1 MSPCSLVFVLLGLLP
16 LAVAFGTINE
26 PMILGQHNEHEM
38 VTRLA
43 FQCSSGQR
51 SDGICFEPRSLDQ
64 LAGYHRDVMGLP
76 IPGAGFNGAVGSPD
90 TLDPIPE
97 GPEAHCDDA
106 DYLDIPGY
114 PQTRAE
120 ATAKLQACVDH
131 FRARFRQAWAAAAEL
146 LDERKRIRPGMVE
159 LANSFGDCTFAFPA
173 LQGNALGRAKCSTL
187 EGFGRA
193 LHGIQDFY
201 SHSNWADTA
210 DPSQPISE
218 SNPPGLAMN
227 GTAPFLDMRAT
238 GPIPPDQI
246 PLTLT
251 TGCFAL
257 PDTSPGSG
265 DCTGRITHHAL
276 SKDNGLIYLD
286 GTFGEVG
293 PDSPRSEAVPSN
305 FHQAVKAAIQS
316 SRDAWDSFRDEIR
329 YRYGAVS
336 GNLMI
341 CALIRDDPIKDCR
354 NRTAVVAVDVS
365 WRSSLNGASEL
376 EVSMAREL
384 NSRLT
389 PHGLDK
395 VALVEFDKSAR
406 LVYPMGY
413 PQSATFGFSEPCG
426 SEANLGS
433 ALRLAIGETIE
444 AQPETFTD
452 RGAILL
458 LSTASEGGGLL
469 SENALAQVRRAAE
482 EGIRVHH
489 GCISTPK
496 LTSEHFANGKGSAEC
511 QPNNQLLRGVL
522 ETGGVFAW
530 IKSREPRTAANFI
543 SLVMDRGLTAT
554 DDDDT
559 QKHTWIFSGIITA
572 DFLSPDFPVKSFVY
586 PVSSGEHLNFTIG
599 NIASEDQETQSCF
612 TMTLWIKGLQIKI
625 ATHIICSGTDPL
637 SLAYEA
643 TVSFD
648 LVLVAQY
655 GHGTTKKAGPVNV
668 GDVVFTLGLDTNMP
682 EKNETITRSSISI
695 VSSGTTREAQD
706 SATHGALTSETP
718 DIPFS
723 TEIVGRST
731 WSSSHCSKARNDSD
745 SVFRLAPYHELM
757 CSARTITATT
767 MASNFTE
774 N

>member
-1 MSPCSLVFVLLGLLP
+1 MSPCSLVFVLLGLVP

-26 PMILGQHNEHEM
+26 PVILGQHNEHEM

-43 FQCSSGQR
+43 FQCSSGQK
-51 SDGICFEPRSLDQ
+51 SDGVCFEPRSLDQ

-131 FRARFRQAWAAAAEL
+131 FRARFRQAWTAAAEL

-159 LANSFGDCTFAFPA
+159 LGNPLGDCTFAFPA
-173 LQGNALGRAKCSTL
+173 LQGNAFGRAKCSTL

-210 DPSQPISE
+210 DTSQPISE
-218 SNPPGLAMN
+218 SNPPGLAIT

-246 PLTLT
+246 PLNLT

-305 FHQAVKAAIQS
+305 FHQAVKAAIRS
-316 SRDAWDSFRDEIR
+316 SRDAWESFRDEIR

-354 NRTAVVAVDVS
+354 NRTVVVAVDVS
-365 WRSSLNGASEL
+365 WRSSLNETSEL
-376 EVSMAREL
+376 EVSIAREL

-395 VALVEFDKSAR
+395 LALIEFDKSAR

-426 SEANLGS
+426 REANLGN
-433 ALRLAIGETIE
+433 ALKLAIGETVE

-458 LSTASEGGGLL
+458 LSTASRGGGLL
-469 SENALAQVRRAAE
+469 SKNALAQVRRAAE

-496 LTSEHFANGKGSAEC
+496 LTGGHFANGKGSAEC
-511 QPNNQLLRGVL
+511 DSDNRLLRGVL

-530 IKSREPRTAANFI
+530 ITSRGPRTAGDFI

-554 DDDDT
+554 DDDDIP
-559 QKHTWIFSGIITA
+559 KHTRVSSGIITA
-572 DFLSPDFPVKSFVY
+572 DFLSPDFPTKSFIY
-586 PVSSGEHLNFTIG
+586 AVSAGEHLNFTIG
-599 NIASEDQETQSCF
+599 NIASDGHETHGCF
-612 TMTLWIKGLQIKI
+612 TMTLWIKGPQIKI
-625 ATHIICSGTDPL
+625 ATHIVCSDADPL
-637 SLAYEA
+637 SLTYEA
-643 TVSFD
+643 TTFLD

-655 GHGTTKKAGPVNV
+655 GHGTAKKAGLVNV
-668 GDVVFTLGLDTNMP
+668 GDIVFTLGLDTNMP
-682 EKNETITRSSISI
+682 EKNETITRPFTGI
-695 VSSGTTREAQD
+695 VSSETTSEGPD
-706 SATHGALTSETP
+706 STTLGVLTSETP
-718 DIPFS
+718 DMLFS
-723 TEIVGRST
+723 TAAVGGST
-731 WSSSHCSKARNDSD
+731 WSSSQCPKANDDGD
-745 SVFRLAPYHELM
+745 SAFRLPTYHEPM

-767 MASNFTE
+767 MASNFTKS
-774 N
+774 

>member
-1 MSPCSLVFVLLGLLP
+1 MSPSWLVLVLLGLP
-16 LAVAFGTINE
+16 ALAVAFGTINE
-26 PMILGQHNEHEM
+26 PVILGQHNEHEM

-43 FQCSSGQR
+43 FQCRSGQK

-106 DYLDIPGY
+106 DYLDVPGY

-120 ATAKLQACVDH
+120 ATAKLQACIDH
-131 FRARFRQAWAAAAEL
+131 FRARFRQAWTAAEQL

-159 LANSFGDCTFAFPA
+159 LASPFGDCTFAFPA
-173 LQGNALGRAKCSTL
+173 LQGNAFGRAKCSTL

-201 SHSNWADTA
+201 SHSNWVDTA

-238 GPIPPDQI
+238 GLIPPDQI
-246 PLTLT
+246 PLNLT

-305 FHQAVKAAIQS
+305 FHQAVKVAIQS
-316 SRDAWDSFRDEIR
+316 SRDAWESFRDEIR

-341 CALIRDDPIKDCR
+341 CALVRDDPVKDCR
-354 NRTAVVAVDVS
+354 NRTATIAVDIS
-365 WRSSLNGASEL
+365 WRSSLSGASQL

-384 NSRLT
+384 SSRLT

-395 VALVEFDKSAR
+395 VALIEFDESAR

-413 PQSATFGFSEPCG
+413 PGSATFGFSEPCG
-426 SEANLGS
+426 PEANLGS

-458 LSTASEGGGLL
+458 LSTASEGRGLL
-469 SENALAQVRRAAE
+469 AENALAQVRRAGK
-482 EGIRVHH
+482 EGIRVHY

-496 LTSEHFANGKGSAEC
+496 LADEHFAHGKGWTEC
-511 QPNNQLLRGVL
+511 SPGNRLLRGVL
-522 ETGGVFAW
+522 ETGGMFAW
-530 IKSREPRTAANFI
+530 IKSRGSRTAANFI
-543 SLVMDRGLTAT
+543 NLVMDRGLTAT
-554 DDDDT
+554 DDKDAP
-559 QKHTWIFSGIITA
+559 KHTRVSAGIITA
-572 DFLSPDFPVKSFVY
+572 DFLSPDFPTKSFVY
-586 PVSSGEHLNFTIG
+586 SVSAGEHLNFTVSS
-599 NIASEDQETQSCF
+599 IASDVQETQGCF
-612 TMTLWIKGLQIKI
+612 TMTLWNRELQIKI
-625 ATHIICSGTDPL
+625 ATHVICSGADPL
-637 SLAYEA
+637 SLVYEA
-643 TVSFD
+643 SASLD

-668 GDVVFTLGLDTNMP
+668 GDIVFTLGLDTTMP
-682 EKNETITRSSISI
+682 EKNETTTRSSTSI
-695 VSSGTTREAQD
+695 VSSATTGKVPG
-706 SATHGALTSETP
+706 STTHDILTSETL
-718 DIPFS
+718 DVLFS
-723 TEIVGRST
+723 TATMGGST
-731 WSSSHCSKARNDSD
+731 SSSSQCAKASD
-745 SVFRLAPYHELM
+745 DGGSAFRLPPFHEPI
-757 CSARTITATT
+757 CSVMTITATT

-774 N
+774 E